1 MDFPL
6 GVIADDLT
14 GACDTGVQF
23 TCSRRM
29 TTVYLDELEARNYS
43 DVIVTSTS
51 SRHMSPGAAEDISF
65 RFSHKLLEA
74 GAVQIY
80 KKIDSVMRGNVG
92 AELEGVMRACGCN
105 LALVCP
111 AYPQMGRTL
120 INGVLHINEC
130 SLDNS
135 ETKQDLLNGPESADA
150 IKIISA
156 QCARPIVSVP
166 LQQVREGVQ
175 HLKALFREL
184 VHQGKQV
191 LVVDAQTQA
200 DLETLKCAASL
211 DIPHVLA
218 GSGGLAS
225 AMREEKPHFVSPSIR
240 MNRGILMICGS
251 HVGIAHRQ
259 IKMAREKD
267 MLKEFEIDPE
277 ALLDGDVEM
286 LGVVKS
292 LMRGQTVAI
301 SVGRKLLPGDVNCN
315 GQRIQE
321 ALGALVGGW
330 LELYC
335 PGALFVTGGDTAL
348 SICRRLDAWGIRLEG
363 EIEPGVPYG
372 HLQSGLF
379 NGLPIVTKSGGFGD
393 ESIFCRILKNLQLT
407 NCLVTKKSRRG
418 YHVYTGTEENFSRRG
433 GSDYH
438 SFPR

>member
-1 MDFPL
+1 
-6 GVIADDLT
+6 
-14 GACDTGVQF
+14 
-23 TCSRRM
+23 
-29 TTVYLDELEARNYS
+29 
-43 DVIVTSTS
+43 
-51 SRHMSPGAAEDISF
+51 
-65 RFSHKLLEA
+65 
-74 GAVQIY
+74 
-80 KKIDSVMRGNVG
+80 
-92 AELEGVMRACGCN
+92 
-105 LALVCP
+105 
-111 AYPQMGRTL
+111 
-120 INGVLHINEC
+120 
-130 SLDNS
+130 
-135 ETKQDLLNGPESADA
+135 
-150 IKIISA
+150 
-156 QCARPIVSVP
+156 
-166 LQQVREGVQ
+166 
-175 HLKALFREL
+175 
-184 VHQGKQV
+184 
-191 LVVDAQTQA
+191 
-200 DLETLKCAASL
+200 
-211 DIPHVLA
+211 
-218 GSGGLAS
+218 
-225 AMREEKPHFVSPSIR
+225 
-240 MNRGILMICGS
+240 MICGS

-379 NGLPIVTKSGGFGD
+379 NGLPIVTKSGSFGD

-407 NCLVTKKSRRG
+407 NCLVTKKKQEGIPCLHR
-418 YHVYTGTEENFSRRG
+418 N
-433 GSDYH
+433 
-438 SFPR
+438 